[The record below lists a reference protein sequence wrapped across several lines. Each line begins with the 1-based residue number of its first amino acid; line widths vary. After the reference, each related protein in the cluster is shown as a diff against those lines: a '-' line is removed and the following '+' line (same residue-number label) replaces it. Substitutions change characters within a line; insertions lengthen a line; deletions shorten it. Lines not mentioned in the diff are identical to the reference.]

1 MQAQTSSYDIA
12 VTGAGPAGLFC
23 AIQAATS
30 GVKVVL
36 LEKNPEPGEKLC
48 ISGTGQCNITHS
60 GSIRDFFS
68 RYGAN
73 GKFLR
78 PSLMAYTNEDLMRFF
93 EERGIAME
101 VTDGGKVFPANR
113 SAAAVLKVLVDECRR
128 CGVELKCGEPVTEI
142 RKTASGF
149 VLHANGHEYPAKTLV
164 IATGGMSY
172 PKTGSTGDGYR
183 FAAAFGHTITEPGP
197 ALTPLVIDMYPFS
210 SLAGISFPGLS
221 FSIWRDSRKVME
233 RSGDVLLTHT
243 GLSGPGILDCSRD
256 IRAGDVIRLAFAGPV
271 QRETMEKTL
280 IDLVQRNPTRQVKTL
295 VSQTGIPDRLADSL
309 VCLADIPPDCT
320 GAHLNAASR
329 KKLSDLLTGCPLTV
343 KALGNFSVAMVTRGG
358 VALKEADP
366 KTMESRIVQGLF
378 FAGEVLDIDGDT
390 GGYNLQAA
398 FSTGYCAARGCVE
411 RLKEKE

>member
-12 VTGAGPAGLFC
+12 ITGAGPAGLFC
-23 AIQAATS
+23 AIHAAAS
-30 GVKVVL
+30 GAKVL
-36 LEKNPEPGEKLC
+36 ILEKNPQPGEKLC

-60 GSIRDFFS
+60 GNIRDFFS

-78 PSLMAYTNEDLMRFF
+78 PALMGYTNEALIRFF
-93 EERGIAME
+93 EEKGIAME

-113 SAAAVLKVLVDECRR
+113 SAAAVLKVLADECRK
-128 CGVELKCGEPVTEI
+128 CGVGLKCGESVTEI

-149 VLHANGHEYPAKTLV
+149 TLHTTGQEYPAKTLV

-172 PKTGSTGDGYR
+172 PKTGSTGDGFR
-183 FAAAFGHTITEPGP
+183 FAAALGHPITEPGP
-197 ALTPLVIDMYPFS
+197 ALTPLVIDTYPFS
-210 SLAGISFPGLS
+210 LLAGISFPGLS
-221 FSIWRDSRKVME
+221 FSVWRDSRKVME
-233 RSGDVLLTHT
+233 RSGDVLLTHA

-271 QRETMEKTL
+271 QRETMERAL
-280 IDLVQRNPTRQVKTL
+280 IDLVQKNPTRLVKTL
-295 VSQTGIPDRLADSL
+295 VSHTGIPERLVESL
-309 VCLADIPPDCT
+309 IHLAGIPPDCT
-320 GAHLNAASR
+320 GAHLPAASR

-358 VALKEADP
+358 VALKEVDP
-366 KTMESRIVQGLF
+366 KTMESRIVPGLF

-398 FSTGYCAARGCVE
+398 FSTGYSAARGCME
-411 RLKEKE
+411 RLKEIR